1 MYFFIFK
8 SNDKQYNSKVSAH
21 CSGHK
26 NRKKERKKKARGR
39 NRMQVPM
46 ATIYFLNYK
55 GTVAK
60 AWRRLRVYHEQ
71 TGACVKEEG
80 GKSWKL
86 SEIEHDFFEK
96 RSLAPLW
103 DYERHTSPLPL
114 PVCFCDISWAPLL
127 ALSRPQNF
135 AKKKDRLGIYRE
147 ICNHETR
154 NFLAISFSA
163 LR

>member
-1 MYFFIFK
+1 MKNNFFFYLYFFLHSSMYLYPYISWLFIFK
-8 SNDKQYNSKVSAH
+8 SKQYCSKVSAH
-21 CSGHK
+21 CSK
-26 NRKKERKKKARGR
+26 NERWKMKRRRR

-60 AWRRLRVYHEQ
+60 AWRRWRVYYER
-71 TGACVKEEG
+71 TVAYVKEEG

-103 DYERHTSPLPL
+103 DYEHPP
-114 PVCFCDISWAPLL
+114 PVCFCDISVLSSVFLPHTSDPKILL
-127 ALSRPQNF
+127 R
-135 AKKKDRLGIYRE
+135 KKLP
-147 ICNHETR
+147 
-154 NFLAISFSA
+154 
-163 LR
+163 